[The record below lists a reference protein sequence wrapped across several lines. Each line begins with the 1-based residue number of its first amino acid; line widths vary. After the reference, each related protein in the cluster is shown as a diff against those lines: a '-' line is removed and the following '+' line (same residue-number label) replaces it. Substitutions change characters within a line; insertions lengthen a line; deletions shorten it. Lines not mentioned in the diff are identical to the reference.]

1 MLTSVWQIPQ
11 ADEPDQDLVRARLVE
26 LDLLEGERTV
36 GGLGDG
42 GLDDHRR
49 TI

>member
-1 MLTSVWQIPQ
+1 V
-11 ADEPDQDLVRARLVE
+11 ADPTGDQPDEDLVRPRLVE

-36 GGLGDG
+36 RSMGDG
-42 GLDDHRR
+42 GFDDHRG